1 MESILKDTDLS
12 NIVYMYFDLQLST
25 TDIAKEY
32 NCSDQTVGRF
42 LSKNGYKLRNKKESL
57 RTKNVKEKISQN
69 TSDNWK
75 NKEFREN
82 QVDKRKGKSSGAL
95 GKTWKIKNR
104 DNYPSIKGDKNP
116 NWKNGKTK
124 LSFAI
129 KNTQEYKIWRK
140 SVFERDNYT
149 CQCCNRRNKSG
160 NKVILE
166 CHHIKPFSII
176 LSEYNIKTV
185 DEALCCEE
193 LFDINNG
200 QTLCKECHKKTE
212 SYGVNVQYAI

>member
-1 MESILKDTDLS
+1 MENILKAVDLS
-12 NIVYMYFDLQLST
+12 NIVHMYFDLQLST
-25 TDIAKEY
+25 TDIAKKY

-42 LSKNGYKLRNKKESL
+42 LSKNGYKLRNRKESL
-57 RTKNVKEKISQN
+57 KTKIVKEKISQN
-69 TSDNWK
+69 VSDNWK

-82 QVDKRKGKSSGAL
+82 QINKRKGKPSGTL
-95 GKTWKIKNR
+95 GKTWVSTREYNH
-104 DNYPSIKGDKNP
+104 KGSKNP
-116 NWKNGKTK
+116 SWKGGKTK

-129 KNTQEYKIWRK
+129 KNTLEYKTWRE

-149 CQCCNRRNKSG
+149 CQCCNRRSKSG
-160 NKVILE
+160 DKVILE

-200 QTLCKECHKKTE
+200 QTLCKECHKETE